1 MTYTINIKVSY
12 ACRIILTAEK
22 DRGIGQPNAREIFDI
37 EMKKKEPR
45 KRAMSECGAPRSP
58 PKMKQRRCSLKPKL
72 DNWLGRRKSRQ
83 QAFHIVRK
91 SSIKGEARSNNFL
104 RRTSSLL
111 IERCETIRQM
121 SQITLQ

>member
-45 KRAMSECGAPRSP
+45 KRAMSECGALRSP
-58 PKMKQRRCSLKPKL
+58 PKNETKKVFLKTKIGQL
-72 DNWLGRRKSRQ
+72 VGKKK
-83 QAFHIVRK
+83 VTT
-91 SSIKGEARSNNFL
+91 
-104 RRTSSLL
+104 TSFSH
-111 IERCETIRQM
+111 C
-121 SQITLQ
+121 SQIFNQKRRSE